1 MKMKKVLDSF
11 NNAINGII
19 DTVRT
24 ERNMRIHLAVALVVL
39 MACFF
44 FDISKYEFLALAIT
58 MNMVISSE
66 LVNTAI

>member
-24 ERNMRIHLAVALVVL
+24 ERNMKIHLIVSL
-39 MACFF
+39 MILIACFL
-44 FDISKYEFLALAIT
+44 FDVTKYEFLILAVTIS
-58 MNMVISSE
+58 MVVSAEI
-66 LVNTAI
+66 VNTAI

>member
-24 ERNMRIHLAVALVVL
+24 ERNMKIHLIVSLFILIGCFSL
-39 MACFF
+39 M
-44 FDISKYEFLALAIT
+44 SQS
-58 MNMVISSE
+58 MNF
-66 LVNTAI
+66 